1 MARERR
7 VLLVE
12 DDHKTAEDYLEQL
25 RRDGVPVEHVLTIED
40 ADRFVRERHP
50 VLVVIRARLS
60 EGRGRQLIAA
70 WAAEEMLADIPVWIL
85 AGEPSEASE
94 WWHQA
99 GNVLR
104 CFEKGRVLP
113 GRLSQEIRATLG
125 LPYGDRFLNRRAN

>member
-12 DDHKTAEDYLEQL
+12 DDPQNAETYLQQL
-25 RRDGVPVEHVLTIED
+25 RRDGVPVEHVLSAEE

-50 VLVVIRARLS
+50 VLVVIGGKLS
-60 EGRGRQLIAA
+60 DGRGRKMIEG
-70 WAAEEMLADIPVWIL
+70 WSAEDTLADIPVWIVI
-85 AGEPSEASE
+85 GTPSEAMT
-94 WWHQA
+94 WWHQS

-104 CFEKGRVLP
+104 CFEKRRVLP

-125 LPYGDRFLNRRAN
+125 LPYGDRFQGRRAS